1 MNLLETTIRRS
12 GFFEDTQNLFG
23 STFGGGL
30 GGSAAGPGSAGTG
43 IPASAEPQGRPD
55 GFILPGS
62 PQPASGMSTLQPIT
76 PRTGLKIKGIKPLSL
91 SVMYKVVTGAA
102 TSLTCVLTQTKIVDN
117 QTIASQ
123 QTTLLAS
130 AANGLVNVARAN
142 PYVTAI
148 AIPNAVF
155 YQTTPNTQLWFE
167 IAVQEPAAN
176 TFQLYGVDM
185 LCEFNMN

>member
-1 MNLLETTIRRS
+1 M
-12 GFFEDTQNLFG
+12 
-23 STFGGGL
+23 
-30 GGSAAGPGSAGTG
+30 A
-43 IPASAEPQGRPD
+43 
-55 GFILPGS
+55 
-62 PQPASGMSTLQPIT
+62 TLQEIT
-76 PRTGLKIKGIKPLSL
+76 PRTALKIKGIKPLSL
-91 SVMYKVVTGAA
+91 NVMYKVITNPA

-142 PYVTAI
+142 PYVTNV
-148 AIPNAVF
+148 AIPNGVF
-155 YQTTPNTQLWFE
+155 YQITPNTQLWFE

-185 LCEFNMN
+185 LCEFNLN